1 MALIDLKT
9 DLRSLKFGLG
19 QASDKPGGGYSNQPY
34 IVKPIPDYNDDGS
47 NIFNTG
53 GPDSLLRGGLMA
65 PIKSVNDVSRLT
77 QMFFDLKSP
86 NGLLFIA
93 KQNLLSRTS
102 VKTEASVGAGTAGG
116 TVNQGVYLP
125 TSTIAQAGVGFTGTH
140 LNLLG
145 LNPFSP
151 GLDNDSLLSQK
162 ANGGLVKYEQAA
174 KNANLADNN
183 IFHTDAEVV
192 KEKDPLFDL
201 FNLNQLILGTEGL
214 TQPNPFKEFIE
225 TLIPAV
231 DGKFKNRLL
240 KIWYDKQD
248 SKNDEVNVLEYGG
261 GPGSVLGVGK
271 TQIKFADQR
280 TGVNNPNY
288 KGNSLPNQD
297 LQDFRDTTRQVYY
310 QASNL
315 AVAASALNVANMD
328 FKVNRGP
335 EKSNALTRAQSELLN
350 ITKPEGRTSTVVSNG
365 IINDDTSYSELTVRS
380 NQIDTNN
387 PDNNRLLADQD
398 TLSPFTLNNELITSV
413 VPEDERITYGSTPQ
427 AAPSSSYFTS
437 ITASNF
443 TQSNHDSLTEE
454 RTADLDAGQALSPFT
469 VNNNLIDEVVPSG
482 SIKTYASSKNTIPPQ
497 ITYAVS
503 LLSNPDASSVTLNY
517 NKRIEPIDNS
527 SNSILPLEEYNA
539 ADGFNVYIKD
549 NWPQL
554 TPLQSANNSSTWT
567 QEQIIG
573 EPDNA
578 GKLTGQPTIQDFRDP
593 LLKGKN
599 SSRIMSLAP
608 DYNGPNKRNIEYR
621 LSHGDPGKQPEGI
634 TTGVLKYGAI
644 GPALDKINARMPY
657 DSAVPKDSRKDHGND
672 LCKFSIGILK
682 NDGTGNSTYMHFR
695 AFINS
700 FDDKYSADWGS
711 TQYIGRADKFHNYK
725 GFERSISMGWTVYAQ
740 SKAELA
746 PMYKKL
752 NLLASSLAPTYS
764 PGGFMQGNLARLT
777 VGGYLYNQLGI
788 IKSISYTIP
797 TESTWEIGIGG
808 DGNYDHS
815 VKELPHMINVTGFDF
830 IPIENTVPQ
839 YGLTRFINLKRG
851 MSETDPN
858 INLYAYTGP
867 PASEPE
873 GPTEN

>member
-93 KQNLLSRTS
+93 KQNVLSRTS
-102 VKTEASVGAGTAGG
+102 VKTEASRGAGTAGG

-125 TSTIAQAGVGFTGTH
+125 TSTIAQAGVNFSGTH

-151 GLDNDSLLSQK
+151 GLDNNSLTSQLS
-162 ANGGLVKYEQAA
+162 NGGLVKYETAA
-174 KNANLADNN
+174 KVANLADNN
-183 IFHTDAEVV
+183 VFSTAAETTS
-192 KEKDPLFDL
+192 ERNPLFDL
-201 FNLNQLILGTEGL
+201 FNLNNPLILGSE
-214 TQPNPFKEFIE
+214 QPNPFQEFIQ
-225 TLIPAV
+225 TLIPGINGSF
-231 DGKFKNRLL
+231 DNRLL

-248 SKNDEVNVLEYGG
+248 TKNEDVNVLEYGG
-261 GPGSVLGVGK
+261 GPGSILGIGK
-271 TQIKFADQR
+271 TRIKFADQR

-288 KGNSLPNQD
+288 LGNSLPNQD

-310 QASNL
+310 QASDL
-315 AVAASALNVANMD
+315 AISASVLNIANMD

-335 EKSNALTRAQSELLN
+335 EKSNALTRLQNELLN
-350 ITKPEGRTSTVVSNG
+350 VTKPEGRTSTVVSNG
-365 IINDDTSYSELTVRS
+365 IVNDDTSYSELTIRS

-387 PDNNRLLADQD
+387 PNNNSLLADQD
-398 TLSPFTLNNELITSV
+398 ELSPFTINNDLITTV
-413 VPEDERITYGSTPQ
+413 IPEDERNTYASTPQ
-427 AAPSSSYFTS
+427 PAPTSSYFTS
-437 ITASNF
+437 LTASNF
-443 TQSNHDSLTEE
+443 TQSNHESLSED
-454 RTADLDAGQALSPFT
+454 RTADLDAGQALSPFSI
-469 VNNNLIDEVVPSG
+469 NNNLIDEVVPSG
-482 SIKTYASSKNTIPPQ
+482 SIKTYASSKNSIPPQ

-503 LLSNPDASSVTLNY
+503 LLSNPDASSVTLDY
-517 NKRIEPIDNS
+517 NKKIEPINNS
-527 SNSILPLEEYNA
+527 SNSILPLDEYNSA
-539 ADGFNVYIKD
+539 NGFNVYVKE
-549 NWPQL
+549 NWPQI
-554 TPLQSANNSSTWT
+554 TSLQSLNNSSTWT

-573 EPDNA
+573 EPTNP
-578 GKLTGQPTIQDFRDP
+578 GKLRGEPEIKDFRRNLIGTP
-593 LLKGKN
+593 TSPTVG
-599 SSRIMSLAP
+599 SSTIMSLAP
-608 DYNGPNKRNIEYR
+608 DYNGSNAKNIEYR
-621 LSHGDPGKQPEGI
+621 LSHGDPGKQPQLSS
-634 TTGVLKYGAI
+634 GVLKYGAV

-657 DSAVPKDSRKDHGND
+657 TGSVPNDSRKAHGND

-682 NDGTGNSTYMHFR
+682 NDGTGGSTYMHFR

-764 PGGFMQGNLARLT
+764 PAGYMQGNLARLT

-797 TESTWEIGIGG
+797 TESTWEIGINDGG
-808 DGNYDHS
+808 KYDHS

-830 IPIENTVPQ
+830 VPIENTVPQ

-851 MSETDPN
+851 MSETDPK
-858 INLYAYTGP
+858 ISLYAS
-867 PASEPE
+867 ASVS
-873 GPTEN
+873 T

>member
-1 MALIDLKT
+1 MALIDQKT
-9 DLRSLKFGLG
+9 NLRSLKFGLG

-34 IVKPIPDYNDDGS
+34 IVKPIPDYDDDGS

-65 PIKSVNDVSRLT
+65 PIKSIDDVSRLA

-86 NGLLFIA
+86 NGLLFTA
-93 KQNLLSRTS
+93 KQNVLSRTS
-102 VKTEASVGAGTAGG
+102 VETEASVGAGTAGG

-151 GLDNDSLLSQK
+151 GLNNDSLLSQR
-162 ANGGLVKYEQAA
+162 ANAGLVKYEQAA
-174 KNANLADNN
+174 KNANLASNN
-183 IFHTDAEVV
+183 VFHTDTKTLRERNP
-192 KEKDPLFDL
+192 DFDL
-201 FNLNQLILGTEGL
+201 FQITNPLILGSE
-214 TQPNPFKEFIE
+214 QPNPFSEFIE

-231 DGKFKNRLL
+231 NGKFKNRLL
-240 KIWYDKQD
+240 EIWYDKQD
-248 SKNDEVNVLEYGG
+248 KKNDDPVLREYGG
-261 GPGSVLGVGK
+261 GPGSILGIGK

-280 TGVNNPNY
+280 TGVNNPNRE
-288 KGNSLPNQD
+288 GNSLPNQD
-297 LQDFRDTTRQVYY
+297 LQDFRDTTREVFYR
-310 QASNL
+310 ASNL
-315 AVAASALNVANMD
+315 AISASVLDVANME

-335 EKSNALTRAQSELLN
+335 EKSNALSRAQSELLN
-350 ITKPEGRTSTVVSNG
+350 STKPEGRTSTVVSNG
-365 IINDDTSYSELTVRS
+365 IINDDTSYSELTIRS

-387 PDNNRLLADQD
+387 PDNNYILADQD
-398 TLSPFTLNNELITSV
+398 TLSPFTLNNDLITSI

-427 AAPSSSYFTS
+427 APPSSSYFTS
-437 ITASNF
+437 LTSSNF
-443 TQSNHDSLTEE
+443 TQSNHDSLSEE

-469 VNNNLIDEVVPSG
+469 INNNLIDEVVPSG
-482 SIKTYASSKNTIPPQ
+482 SIKTYASSKNTIPPE
-497 ITYAVS
+497 ITYATS
-503 LLSNPDASSVTLNY
+503 LLSDPSASSVTLLY
-517 NKRIEPIDNS
+517 NKLIEPVNNS
-527 SNSILPLEEYNA
+527 SNSLLNFESYDSA
-539 ADGFNVYIKD
+539 FGFSVYDPIIEG
-549 NWPQL
+549 NTWPTT
-554 TPLQSANNSSTWT
+554 TPLQKANNSLTYT
-567 QEQIIG
+567 QDQIISQQ
-573 EPDNA
+573 DNV
-578 GKLTGQPTIQDFRDP
+578 GKLKGQPTIQDFRRDLIGTP
-593 LLKGKN
+593 LN
-599 SSRIMSLAP
+599 PTVDTSTIMSLAP
-608 DYNGPNKRNIEYR
+608 NYNGPEAKNLEYR
-621 LSHGDPGKQPEGI
+621 VSAGDPGKKPDGI
-634 TTGVLKYGAI
+634 SSGVLKYGAL

-657 DSAVPKDSRKDHGND
+657 DSAVPKDSRADHGND

-711 TQYIGRADKFHNYK
+711 TQYVGRADKFHNYK

-764 PGGFMQGNLARLT
+764 SGGFMQGNLARLT

-797 TESTWEIGIGG
+797 TESTWEIGIDDGG
-808 DGNYDHS
+808 GYDNS

-830 IPIENTVPQ
+830 VPIENTVPQ
-839 YGLTRFINLKRG
+839 CGLTRFINLKRG
-851 MSETDPN
+851 MSETDPK
-858 INLYAYTGP
+858 INLYAKVQ
-867 PASEPE
+867 ED
-873 GPTEN
+873 

>member
-34 IVKPIPDYNDDGS
+34 IVKPIPDYDDDGS

-65 PIKSVNDVSRLT
+65 PIKSINDVSRLT

-93 KQNLLSRTS
+93 KQNVLSRTS
-102 VKTEASVGAGTAGG
+102 VKTEASRGAGTAGG

-125 TSTIAQAGVGFTGTH
+125 TSTIAQAGVNFTGTH
-140 LNLLG
+140 SNLLG

-151 GLDNDSLLSQK
+151 GLDNNSLTSQLS
-162 ANGGLVKYEQAA
+162 NGGLVKYETAA
-174 KNANLADNN
+174 KVANLADNN
-183 IFHTDAEVV
+183 VFSTTSTTTT
-192 KEKDPLFDL
+192 EKNPLFDL
-201 FNLNQLILGTEGL
+201 FNLNNPFILGSE
-214 TQPNPFKEFIE
+214 QPNPFQEFIQ
-225 TLIPAV
+225 TLIPGV
-231 DGKFKNRLL
+231 NGSFDNRLL

-248 SKNDEVNVLEYGG
+248 TKNEDVNVLEYGG
-261 GPGSVLGVGK
+261 GPGSILGIGK
-271 TQIKFADQR
+271 TRIKFADQR

-288 KGNSLPNQD
+288 LGNSLPNQD

-315 AVAASALNVANMD
+315 AISASVLNVANMD

-335 EKSNALTRAQSELLN
+335 EKSNALTRAQNELLN
-350 ITKPEGRTSTVVSNG
+350 VTKPEGRTSTVVSNG
-365 IINDDTSYSELTVRS
+365 IVNDDTSYSELTIRS

-387 PDNNRLLADQD
+387 PNNNSLLANQNE
-398 TLSPFTLNNELITSV
+398 LSPFTINNDLITTV
-413 VPEDERITYGSTPQ
+413 IPEGERNTYASTPSPP
-427 AAPSSSYFTS
+427 PSSSYLSLTTS
-437 ITASNF
+437 SNF
-443 TQSNHDSLTEE
+443 TQSNHEFLSED

-469 VNNNLIDEVVPSG
+469 INNNLIDEVVAAGDIS
-482 SIKTYASSKNTIPPQ
+482 TYASSKNSIPPN
-497 ITYAVS
+497 ITYAS
-503 LLSNPDASSVTLNY
+503 ELLSDSGSKGATIDYNNLISRIPNSSPL
-517 NKRIEPIDNS
+517 PID
-527 SNSILPLEEYNA
+527 EYLNA
-539 ADGFNVYIKD
+539 YSFNVYD
-549 NWPQL
+549 TVSGSNSSWPNNS
-554 TPLQSANNSSTWT
+554 PLQYLNNSSTWT
-567 QEQIIG
+567 QTQIIE
-573 EPDNA
+573 EPLNT
-578 GKLTGQPTIQDFRDP
+578 GKLIGSPTIQDFRRDLIGTP
-593 LLKGKN
+593 LN
-599 SSRIMSLAP
+599 PTVETSTIMSLAP
-608 DYNGPNKRNIEYR
+608 NYNGPEAKNLEYR
-621 LSHGDPGKQPEGI
+621 VSAGDPGKSKNR
-634 TTGVLKYGAI
+634 LKYSVSST
-644 GPALDKINARMPY
+644 ALDQINARMPY
-657 DSAVPKDSRKDHGND
+657 DNSVPKDKRADYGND
-672 LCKFSIGILK
+672 FCKFSIGILK
-682 NDGTGNSTYMHFR
+682 NDGTGDSTYIHFR

-711 TQYIGRADKFHNYK
+711 TQYVGRADKFHNYK
-725 GFERSISMGWTVYAQ
+725 GFDRSISMGWTVYAQ

-797 TESTWEIGIGG
+797 QESTWEIGISETGG
-808 DGNYDHS
+808 YDAS

-830 IPIENTVPQ
+830 VPIENTVPQ

-851 MSETDPN
+851 MSETDPE
-858 INLYAYTGP
+858 INLYARD
-867 PASEPE
+867 
-873 GPTEN
+873 